1 MKLKIDG
8 HSKIYALLGHPV
20 EHTASCA
27 MHNAAFKALGINACY
42 IALDVKPKYL
52 KEALTSL
59 TALNVAGVNVTIPH
73 KQTCMKYLDK
83 IDIQA
88 KNIGAVNT
96 IINKNGKLIG
106 YNTDADGFIDSL
118 KFDAVFSV
126 KNKSIFI
133 MGAGGAAR
141 AIAFS
146 LAEKKPKVV
155 YIQDIKDGLSSS
167 LVRSIKKYYPK
178 VNVIAISFKD
188 KKKTENFLSEVNL
201 FINATGVGLKKKD
214 PLVID
219 VKFLNKRALVYDL
232 IYNPKEP
239 LLLKAAKKRGLKVLN
254 GEGLL
259 LYQGLRAFK
268 IWTNKRPEV
277 KLYKKALRSFL
288 KSKS

>member
-27 MHNAAFKALGINACY
+27 MHNTAFEALGINACY
-42 IALDVKPKYL
+42 IALDVEANYL
-52 KEALTSL
+52 KQALAAL
-59 TALNVAGVNVTIPH
+59 RALNIAGVNITIPH

-83 IDIQA
+83 IDLQA

-118 KFDAVFSV
+118 KFDAAFSI
-126 KNKSIFI
+126 KGKSIFI

-146 LAEKKPKVV
+146 LADKNPEVI
-155 YIQDIKDGLSSS
+155 YIQDIKDRLASKLVLS
-167 LVRSIKKYYPK
+167 LKKYYPK
-178 VNVIAISFKD
+178 LKVINISFKD
-188 KKKTENFLSEVNL
+188 KKRTMSFLSEVNL
-201 FINATGVGLKKKD
+201 FINATGVGLSKKD
-214 PLVID
+214 PVVVD
-219 VKFLNKRALVYDL
+219 VKLLNKKALVCDL

-239 LLLKAAKKRGLKVLN
+239 VLLRAAKKRGLKVLN

-268 IWTNKRPEV
+268 IWTNKRPTV
-277 KLYKKALRSFL
+277 KLYKQALNSFL
-288 KSKS
+288 NNKS

>member
-27 MHNAAFKALGINACY
+27 MHNAAFEALGISACY
-42 IALDVKPKYL
+42 IALDVEANYL
-52 KEALTSL
+52 KEAL
-59 TALNVAGVNVTIPH
+59 AAIRVLNIAGVNITIPH

-83 IDIQA
+83 IDTKA

-118 KFDAVFSV
+118 KFDAAFTV

-146 LAEKKPKVV
+146 LADKNPEVI
-155 YIQDIKDGLSSS
+155 YIQDIKDRLASKLTLS
-167 LVRSIKKYYPK
+167 LKKYYPK
-178 VNVIAISFKD
+178 LKVINISFKD
-188 KKKTENFLSEVNL
+188 KKRTISFLSEVNL
-201 FINATGVGLKKKD
+201 FINATGVGLRKKD
-214 PLVID
+214 PVVVD
-219 VKFLNKRALVYDL
+219 VKLLNKKALVCDL

-239 LLLKAAKKRGLKVLN
+239 VLLKAAKKRGLKVLN

-268 IWTNKRPEV
+268 IWTNKRPAV
-277 KLYKKALRSFL
+277 KLYKQALNSFL
-288 KSKS
+288 NNKS

>member
-27 MHNAAFKALGINACY
+27 MHNAAFKALNINACY
-42 IALDVKPKYL
+42 IALDVKTNYL
-52 KEALTSL
+52 KEALASIR
-59 TALNVAGVNVTIPH
+59 ALNIAGVNITIPH

-83 IDIQA
+83 IDHQA

-96 IINKNGKLIG
+96 VINRNGKLVG

-118 KFDAVFSV
+118 KFDAAFDV

-146 LAEKKPKVV
+146 LAQKKPKVI
-155 YIQDIKDGLSSS
+155 YIQDIKDKQAFGLVLS
-167 LVRSIKKYYPK
+167 LRKYYPK
-178 VNVIAISFKD
+178 LNVIAIHLRD
-188 KKKTENFLSEVNL
+188 KKKTGIFLSDAHL
-201 FINATGVGLKKKD
+201 FINATGVGLRKKD
-214 PLVID
+214 AAVID
-219 VKFLNKRALVYDL
+219 VELLNKRTLVCDL
-232 IYNPKEP
+232 IYNPKVSV
-239 LLLKAAKKRGLKVLN
+239 LLKAAKKRGLKVLN

-268 IWTNKRPEV
+268 IWTNKKPSI
-277 KLYKKALRSFL
+277 KIYKQALSSFL
-288 KSKS
+288 ESGL

>member
-27 MHNAAFKALGINACY
+27 MHNAAFKALDINACY
-42 IALDVKPKYL
+42 IALDVKTNCL
-52 KEALTSL
+52 KEAIASIR
-59 TALNVAGVNVTIPH
+59 ALNIAGVNITIPH

-83 IDIQA
+83 IDRQA

-96 IINKNGKLIG
+96 VINKNGNLTG
-106 YNTDADGFIDSL
+106 YNTDADGFVDSL
-118 KFDAVFSV
+118 KFDAAFDV

-146 LAEKKPKVV
+146 LAQKKPKVI
-155 YIQDIKDGLSSS
+155 YIQDIKDKPAFGLALS
-167 LVRSIKKYYPK
+167 LKKYYPK
-178 VNVIAISFKD
+178 LNVITVRVGD
-188 KKKTENFLSEVNL
+188 KKKTEISLSEADL

-214 PLVID
+214 SAVID
-219 VKFLNKRALVYDL
+219 VKLLNKRTLVCDL

-239 LLLKAAKKRGLKVLN
+239 VLLKAAKKRGLKILN

-268 IWTNKRPEV
+268 IWTNKRPSV
-277 KLYKKALRSFL
+277 KLYKRALSSFL
-288 KSKS
+288 KGRI

>member
-96 IINKNGKLIG
+96 IINK
-106 YNTDADGFIDSL
+106 
-118 KFDAVFSV
+118 
-126 KNKSIFI
+126 
-133 MGAGGAAR
+133 M
-141 AIAFS
+141 
-146 LAEKKPKVV
+146 
-155 YIQDIKDGLSSS
+155 
-167 LVRSIKKYYPK
+167 
-178 VNVIAISFKD
+178 VN
-188 KKKTENFLSEVNL
+188 
-201 FINATGVGLKKKD
+201 
-214 PLVID
+214 
-219 VKFLNKRALVYDL
+219 
-232 IYNPKEP
+232 
-239 LLLKAAKKRGLKVLN
+239 
-254 GEGLL
+254 
-259 LYQGLRAFK
+259 
-268 IWTNKRPEV
+268 
-277 KLYKKALRSFL
+277 
-288 KSKS
+288 